1 MSTMTPLYAFI
12 IAAVVALVTHYLT
25 SFRFRNELKVK
36 KKEKNINDAKDMIN
50 LYEKELLERIHLT
63 RSYLVDLKNKKYDKK
78 EIDEEFRRIYKETIR
93 DWNITIDYKYNVIY
107 RSGMLNKTKEFDKIQ
122 EKLKGF
128 HDFIRTYVDN
138 IDKLDVDAVE
148 DNLLELKKFQT
159 SSYSFIS
166 KIHEKADEE
175 WNNIFNEDGFLKK
188 LSFIF
193 LDYIFKT
200 ILIYL
205 FLCILSFVFSFL
217 FT

>member
-188 LSFIF
+188 LSFVF

>member
-1 MSTMTPLYAFI
+1 MTPLYAFI

-175 WNNIFNEDGFLKK
+175 WNNIFNEDGLLKK
-188 LSFIF
+188 FSFVF